1 MPLILSIFEPTTKQE
16 KSVEAK
22 EFSIFF
28 AVVVL

>member
-1 MPLILSIFEPTTKQE
+1 MPLILSIFEPTAQQAI
-16 KSVEAK
+16 SVEAK